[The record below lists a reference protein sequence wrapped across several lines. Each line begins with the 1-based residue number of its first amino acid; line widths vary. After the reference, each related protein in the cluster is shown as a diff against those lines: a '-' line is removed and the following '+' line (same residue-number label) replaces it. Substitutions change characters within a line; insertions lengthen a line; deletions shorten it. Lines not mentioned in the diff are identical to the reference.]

1 MKRFQNRTDALA
13 FWSLYNSSSKSILDV
28 LETIYLI
35 FRKTTTS
42 LRLVWRLRGNII
54 RAVLYI
60 ANVLPL
66 QRAQLTKTVD
76 TARLGL
82 QFILCFLCCMIYFYV
97 GVCFVLPWS
106 VESFPFMFWRWH
118 NKLKWAPFE
127 FFAPSP
133 LLRVRSWLHPFK
145 GHCEQ
150 QAMRDE
156 GVIYVA
162 GHPLLNRRC
171 TWLPGCI
178 RLRNDLYCV
187 EWGVKLYSL
196 THF

>member
-1 MKRFQNRTDALA
+1 ML
-13 FWSLYNSSSKSILDV
+13 
-28 LETIYLI
+28 
-35 FRKTTTS
+35 
-42 LRLVWRLRGNII
+42 
-54 RAVLYI
+54 
-60 ANVLPL
+60 
-66 QRAQLTKTVD
+66 
-76 TARLGL
+76 
-82 QFILCFLCCMIYFYV
+82 
-97 GVCFVLPWS
+97 
-106 VESFPFMFWRWH
+106 WRWR

-171 TWLPGCI
+171 TRLPGCI
-178 RLRNDLYCV
+178 RLLSDLYCV

-196 THF
+196 THSHPHQWLYIVCTVLLNFAETVVKFQPNLLFAGDKKPLCHFAFLLYCLKCHSDSLLVWESRILFI